1 MGIAKTCNNVL
12 INRESIRFFS
22 VLGPLRAA
30 LQQHGWMDTSRDL
43 HVSISFPQNLIRG
56 SLSVHMGESVNL
68 CQMGR
73 HLASTLQLQLST
85 RRCMRMDVLH
95 PDAQKG
101 KAAAMERH

>member
-1 MGIAKTCNNVL
+1 MD
-12 INRESIRFFS
+12 
-22 VLGPLRAA
+22 
-30 LQQHGWMDTSRDL
+30 GWIHPETYMY
-43 HVSISFPQNLIRG
+43 VSISFPQNLIRE

-73 HLASTLQLQLST
+73 HMASTLQLQLST